1 VSHAAYLV
9 AGFESSGNRLLAS
22 ILVRSGCAGEASTNQ
37 PPLDRLPPPE
47 RPLVVI
53 AHEQPTA
60 ERLAAPH
67 GQAVARW
74 IAALNGRG
82 YDPVRVLVIV
92 REPVANIRSAIAR
105 GHWPQELCEAAY
117 CRRTHDLA
125 QNLSD
130 SLAAGIVPEVLTY
143 EGLTEPFL
151 AAWLPRIGLRYVPG
165 AIILPGQIAPP
176 RIELQNEKWYPLSRR

>member
-1 VSHAAYLV
+1 VSYAAYLV

-37 PPLDRLPPPE
+37 PSLDRLPPPE

-53 AHEQPTA
+53 AHEAP
-60 ERLAAPH
+60 AADRVAVPH

-74 IAALNGRG
+74 TAALKSHG
-82 YDPVRVLVIV
+82 YDPIRVLAIV
-92 REPVANIRSAIAR
+92 REPIANIRSAIAR

-117 CRRTHDLA
+117 ARRTYDLA
-125 QNLSD
+125 KNLSD

-143 EGLTEPFL
+143 EGLTEHYL
-151 AAWLPRIGLRYVPG
+151 AAWLPRIGLPYFPG
-165 AIILPGQIAPP
+165 AIVLPGQIAPP
-176 RIELQNEKWYPLSRR
+176 QIESQNEKWYPR